1 MKPMKCLWCEGEK
14 LVEGKIQG
22 TGRVYFVP
30 SAISFFAWATSE
42 VDLLARVCSDCGYVD
57 LYADT
62 TKIKKLTQ

>member
-1 MKPMKCLWCEGEK
+1 MKPSKCLWCEGEK

-30 SAISFFAWATSE
+30 SEIKFFALATSE
-42 VDLLARVCSDCGYVD
+42 VELLARVCADCGYVD

-62 TKIKKLTQ
+62 AKIKKLVK